1 MFCFRST
8 AFSDASR
15 HAVRSVLM
23 RPPRFGGRHLASKGD
38 AVPLRYRT
46 SSQGNLSGY
55 PPLVC
60 TANEAA
66 PRRRGHRYQSPAKL
80 DFDREFY
87 AALCGAPVLPV
98 SPKAKCGRKIRGL
111 CTMRSFIRTDSR
123 PLRAGDRARRL
134 RYRPRRPSGRPKS
147 RTARRP
153 SPHPNGRRYRHQRLR
168 KSWSRRCR

>member
-1 MFCFRST
+1 
-8 AFSDASR
+8 
-15 HAVRSVLM
+15 M
-23 RPPRFGGRHLASKGD
+23 RCALSSADCRTSAADKPCSKGD
-38 AVPLRYRT
+38 SVPLRYRT

-66 PRRRGHRYQSPAKL
+66 PLRRGPWYQSPAKL

-87 AALCGAPVLPV
+87 AAHCSAPVLPV

-123 PLRAGDRARRL
+123 PLQAGDRARRL
-134 RYRPRRPSGRPKS
+134 RYRPRRPIGRPKS
-147 RTARRP
+147 RTAHRPFPRR
-153 SPHPNGRRYRHQRLR
+153 SDRRCRHRHLR